1 MPFPS
6 RGNMTQSQFNIRV
19 NSLYVKLNLLTSNVI
34 DLKQSKDSYATQA
47 EDRQKLLIN
56 VVNALS
62 GYDLSTSILTDEQI
76 LTTLELSILAG
87 QSLSL

>member
-1 MPFPS
+1 
-6 RGNMTQSQFNIRV
+6 MTQSQFNIRV

-34 DLKQSKDSYATQA
+34 DLKQSKDSYSRQA
-47 EDRQKLLIN
+47 EDRQRLLIN

-62 GYDLSTSILTDEQI
+62 GYDLSTNILTDDQI
-76 LTTLELSILAG
+76 LTTLELGVLAG

>member
-1 MPFPS
+1 
-6 RGNMTQSQFNIRV
+6 MTQSQFNIRV

-62 GYDLSTSILTDEQI
+62 GYDLSTNILTDDQI
-76 LTTLELSILAG
+76 LTTLELGVLAG

>member
-1 MPFPS
+1 
-6 RGNMTQSQFNIRV
+6 MTQSQFNISV

-47 EDRQKLLIN
+47 EDRQRLLIN
-56 VVNALS
+56 VMNALS
-62 GYDLSTSILTDEQI
+62 GYDLSTNILTDDQI
-76 LTTLELSILAG
+76 LTTLELGVLAG

>member
-62 GYDLSTSILTDEQI
+62 GYDLSTNILTDDQI
-76 LTTLELSILAG
+76 LTTLELGVLAG